1 MRDTS
6 IINAAIAPTG
16 ALSAVPGLPELCAE
30 TLGDARI
37 CIAVLDGPVDRSH
50 PCFAEARLTALPTLV
65 SESPGDGR
73 MAAHGTHIASVL
85 FGRPG
90 SVVRGIAPGCR
101 GVIAQIYSDARGGPA
116 SQLDLARAIKLAVE
130 AGAHVI
136 NISGGELS
144 NDGDADPML
153 VRAVHF
159 CRDEGVLVVAAA
171 GNDSCRCLH
180 IPAALPSVLAVGAM
194 DASGVPL
201 DSSNWGDA
209 YKTQGVLAPGQNVLG
224 AIPGGAVAAK
234 SGTSFATPVV
244 SGAIA
249 LLLSLQVVRGEKP
262 DPYAVRDAILAS
274 ALRCDPERLAD
285 CQRFLVGR
293 LNIAGAY
300 PLLISRKRRNPMA
313 DDRST
318 EDGLRVGESSEFAQ
332 TEAPGISGSES
343 LAAVIDSAVN
353 PCEISAPSDAPSAA
367 KSSAGMI
374 TGRPAASAP
383 RTSGVDPSCDC
394 RSKSK
399 RLVFAI
405 GTIGYDFG
413 TEAVRD
419 SFKALMPNV
428 APDGTPYSFE
438 AFPHAVPLPANPY
451 DPRQIVNYLGGYP
464 PPGAPD
470 PRNGGFPTIGGF
482 PAYNPA
488 IPSPVPSPPPE
499 YRPVLEASLP
509 AARDL
514 IWTLNIELTPI
525 YAIRPSGSFSTEVYQ
540 RLVEFLAGQI
550 RNPQKTPPCAEHPE
564 GEDDP
569 DFVSR
574 VSIPGV
580 LKDETVQLYSGQVV
594 PIVVPNWRAMYA
606 WNENLLVD
614 AVMAQVRETAAL
626 QQLDPDELTAII
638 NSVKKSLRNLL
649 DRIYYDLRN
658 LGQNSSE
665 RALNFVA
672 TNAFQAASVLAQTLI
687 PSVAPLTPRG
697 AQAVLTGTLQLDTIT
712 TERSAFCRKD
722 SDCWDVKL
730 RFFDPENDR
739 RARPVHRFTVD
750 VSGAIPVQIGP
761 VRTWAEAG

>member
-1 MRDTS
+1 MTRTLSD
-6 IINAAIAPTG
+6 AGIAPAS
-16 ALSAVPGLPELCAE
+16 ALSAVPGLAALCEE
-30 TLGDARI
+30 TLGDPRI

-50 PCFAEARLTALPTLV
+50 PCFAEARLTELPTLV
-65 SESPGDGR
+65 SEAPGDGR
-73 MAAHGTHIASVL
+73 MAAHGTHIASML
-85 FGRPG
+85 FGHPE
-90 SVVRGIAPGCR
+90 SAVRGIAPGCR
-101 GVIAQIYSDARGGPA
+101 GVIAPIFSDERGGPA
-116 SQLDLARAIKLAVE
+116 SQLDLARAIQQAVE
-130 AGAHVI
+130 AGAQVI

-144 NDGDADPML
+144 DDGTADPML
-153 VRAVHF
+153 VRAVQL
-159 CRDEGVLVVAAA
+159 CRDEGALVVAAA
-171 GNDSCRCLH
+171 GNDRCRCLH
-180 IPAALPSVLAVGAM
+180 IPAAIPSVLAVGAM
-194 DASGVPL
+194 DASGIPL

-209 YKTQGVLAPGQNVLG
+209 YRTQGILAPGQNMLG
-224 AIPGGAVAAK
+224 AIPGGAAAEK
-234 SGTSFATPVV
+234 SGTSFAAPVV
-244 SGAIA
+244 SGIVA
-249 LLLSLQVVRGEKP
+249 LLLSLKAARGERP

-274 ALRCDPERLAD
+274 ASACDSQRFAD
-285 CQRFLVGR
+285 CQRFLAGR
-293 LNIAGAY
+293 LNLPGAY
-300 PLLISRKRRNPMA
+300 ALLTSQKRRNAMS

-318 EDGLRVGESSEFAQ
+318 EDGLRVGESGGITQ
-332 TEAPGISGSES
+332 TEASGVTGSERLS
-343 LAAVIDSAVN
+343 AVIDGTLAPSEVG
-353 PCEISAPSDAPSAA
+353 APSDHRSETISP
-367 KSSAGMI
+367 
-374 TGRPAASAP
+374 ASAP
-383 RTSGVDPSCDC
+383 NSRAATGQRASGVVPSCDC
-394 RSKSK
+394 QPKSK

-419 SFKALMPNV
+419 SFKALMPSV

-438 AFPHAVPLPANPY
+438 VFPNLTPYPANPY

-470 PRNGGFPTIGGF
+470 ADAGGFPTIGGF

-488 IPSPVPSPPPE
+488 IPAPIPAPPPK

-509 AARDL
+509 AAKDL
-514 IWTLNIELTPI
+514 TWTLNIELTPI

-540 RLVEFLAGQI
+540 RIVEFLAGQI
-550 RNPQKTPPCAEHPE
+550 RNPQKTPPCEEHPD

-580 LKDETVQLYSGQVV
+580 LTDETVQLYSGQVV
-594 PIVVPNWRAMYA
+594 PVVVPNWRAMYA
-606 WNENLLVD
+606 WNENILID

-626 QQLDPDELTAII
+626 QELSPEALAALIRA
-638 NSVKKSLRNLL
+638 VKKSLRNLL
-649 DRIYYDLRN
+649 NRIYYDLRN
-658 LGQNSSE
+658 LGQTSSE

-687 PSVAPLTPRG
+687 PSFTPLAPLG

-739 RARPVHRFTVD
+739 RARPVVRFTVD
-750 VSGAIPVQIGP
+750 VSGAVPVQIGP